1 MKRHVKPVIVIKKNV
16 EMGKWFCTFCGYSLH
31 HFSGKS
37 SGLYWC
43 PDCKIWHHTNLALL
57 GKGVSCSPFSK
68 VRLEERKPGESL
80 AVINALLNKC
90 LEDTEKCLRSRIITY
105 SSDDY
110 DQEYLRSLVPS
121 LNKNREE
128 NNG

>member
-1 MKRHVKPVIVIKKNV
+1 
-16 EMGKWFCTFCGYSLH
+16 
-31 HFSGKS
+31 
-37 SGLYWC
+37 
-43 PDCKIWHHTNLALL
+43 
-57 GKGVSCSPFSK
+57 
-68 VRLEERKPGESL
+68 
-80 AVINALLNKC
+80 